1 MYGAKRWLAGLLG
14 AALLLSGTGC
24 QDGRDDQIRALQERL
39 RAAEDDNAG
48 LKAQLDDFNRNGGNA
63 AARALQLQQMVDEL
77 NRRNN
82 DLQQQLA
89 SASNR
94 PVTPTEQDGWIFAGP
109 YAWMDI
115 TEEILFDSGKA
126 ELKASGRAKLQQV
139 ASDLKSKFMGK
150 AYWVIGHTDND
161 PIKKSAAKW
170 DDNLELS
177 QARARVVALELK
189 SLGIAPSEMIAGGQG
204 EWNPRTPN
212 SSNANKAK
220 NRRVTV
226 MAVDRP
232 QRVTPSALAPVEPGT
247 RG

>member
-1 MYGAKRWLAGLLG
+1 MYGVKRWLAGLLG

-24 QDGRDDQIRALQERL
+24 QDGRDEQIRALQERL

-48 LKAQLDDFNRNGGNA
+48 LKAELAEFNRNGGNA

-94 PVTPTEQDGWIFAGP
+94 PVVPTEQDGWIFAGP

-177 QARARVVALELK
+177 QARSRVVAQELIK
-189 SLGIAPSEMIAGGQG
+189 LGITPSEMIAGGQG

-212 SSNANKAK
+212 SSTANKAK

-232 QRVTPSALAPVEPGT
+232 QRVTPSAQATVESET

>member
-48 LKAQLDDFNRNGGNA
+48 LKAQLDDLNRNGGNA
-63 AARALQLQQMVDEL
+63 AARALQLQQMLDEL
-77 NRRNN
+77 TRRNN
-82 DLQQQLA
+82 ELQQQLA
-89 SASNR
+89 SAGNR
-94 PVTPTEQDGWIFAGP
+94 NVTPTEQDGWIFAGP

-126 ELKASGRAKLQQV
+126 ELKSSGRAKLQQV

-150 AYWVIGHTDND
+150 AYWVIGHTDSD
-161 PIKKSAAKW
+161 PIKRTADKW
-170 DDNLELS
+170 QDNLDLS
-177 QARARVVALELK
+177 QARARVVALELIK
-189 SLGIAPSEMIAGGQG
+189 MGITPRELIAGGQG
-204 EWNPRTPN
+204 EWNPRGN
-212 SSNANKAK
+212 EKSK
-220 NRRVTV
+220 NRRVTI

-232 QRVTPSALAPVEPGT
+232 QRVTPSALLPVEPGA